1 VRKAYSGD
9 PASFTQAVKAVRILV
24 AEDSAL
30 NFELVRDLLEGAGY
44 EVAWAQDG
52 EVALEMALDG
62 GYQLLLLDLH
72 MPRRDGISVMQEL
85 RRRASHMPVAAVTA
99 DVMPGV
105 KEELESA
112 GVDAFLTKPLD
123 LGLLMMTVRRLVP
136 APEPA

>member
-1 VRKAYSGD
+1 MKA
-9 PASFTQAVKAVRILV
+9 ARILV

-52 EVALEMALDG
+52 EAALEMALDG
-62 GYQLLLLDLH
+62 SYQLLLMDLH

-85 RRRASHMPVAAVTA
+85 RRRASPIPVAAVTA

-123 LGLLMMTVRRLVP
+123 LGLLMMTVHRLIR